1 MAGSAAH
8 YLQVTHSMTLWYM
21 HVHSQKNRNF
31 LRENFTKGLEFS
43 SIIVLD
49 ITWVIDKKMEVDLL
63 K

>member
-1 MAGSAAH
+1 MFIH
-8 YLQVTHSMTLWYM
+8 TRRTEI
-21 HVHSQKNRNF
+21 F